1 LFHHVSLLYHFG
13 FLSWLSTVHATF
25 HPAAKDWQHGVLWE
39 DAFGAEAAA
48 QLQGVPTSHG
58 LPNSRDQR
66 DPILKIRV

>member
-1 LFHHVSLLYHFG
+1 MFHFFIILG
-13 FLSWLSTVHATF
+13 FFLGSAPFTIATF